1 MKYMES
7 SILKNMYLMSWT
19 DALRVHDRLLKVAF
33 HFSSKRLRDVT
44 EGEQAIAVDACGPK
58 DASPAVE
65 DRLFRDLELNPK
77 VFIFMFKLINDG
89 LKPGKLVLVSGPRG
103 TEKSV

>member
-1 MKYMES
+1 MES

-65 DRLFRDLELNPK
+65 HYWLKICSSNKFLT
-77 VFIFMFKLINDG
+77 FIIPDH
-89 LKPGKLVLVSGPRG
+89 
-103 TEKSV
+103 